1 MLNNRAPNCAACDKP
16 KRPLTAANRDALRIW
31 NTLDSHG
38 RDWDTMA
45 GNPLP
50 LRLEAIELECAKHYD
65 PDGMR
70 LRVMAIEKR
79 VLEARAKKKG
89 EANAGKR

>member
-1 MLNNRAPNCAACDKP
+1 M
-16 KRPLTAANRDALRIW
+16 RIW

-38 RDWDTMA
+38 REWDTMA

-50 LRLEAIELECAKHYD
+50 LRIEAVELECAKHYD
-65 PDGMR
+65 SDGMR

-79 VLEARAKKKG
+79 VLEARAKKNG
-89 EANAGKR
+89 EANVRKP

>member
-1 MLNNRAPNCAACDKP
+1 
-16 KRPLTAANRDALRIW
+16 
-31 NTLDSHG
+31 
-38 RDWDTMA
+38 MA

-50 LRLEAIELECAKHYD
+50 LRLEAVESECNKHYD

-79 VLEARAKKKG
+79 VLEARVKKKG

>member
-1 MLNNRAPNCAACDKP
+1 M
-16 KRPLTAANRDALRIW
+16 
-31 NTLDSHG
+31 
-38 RDWDTMA
+38 
-45 GNPLP
+45 
-50 LRLEAIELECAKHYD
+50 RLEAVELECAKHYD
-65 PDGMR
+65 TDGMR

>member
-1 MLNNRAPNCAACDKP
+1 MLNNRAPNCAECPKP

-31 NTLDSHG
+31 STLDGFG
-38 RDWDTMA
+38 RDLDTMA

-50 LRLEAIELECAKHYD
+50 LRLEAVELECNKHHD

-70 LRVMAIEKR
+70 LRVMEIEKR
-79 VLEARAKKKG
+79 VLEARTKKKG